1 MADQRAIV
9 AILAGGRGERLGG
22 GKPAVAL
29 GGRPLIC
36 RPLQAA
42 AEAGLEAVVVAK
54 PSTELP
60 PLEVRVLREP
70 EEPRHPLCG
79 VIAALR
85 FAAASER
92 PAVLTLGCD
101 MPFLTPP
108 LLAWLAQL
116 DGAAMAHV
124 DRRAQ
129 PLLARVPVDGLSL
142 LELALAGRRSL
153 RAALLELG
161 PSMLAEAQLQRFG
174 DPPRLCFNINDRA
187 DLRTA
192 EQWLAAPAR

>member
-9 AILAGGRGERLGG
+9 AVLAGGRGERLGG

-29 GGRPLIC
+29 GGRALIC
-36 RPLQAA
+36 HPLRAA

-54 PSTELP
+54 SSTELP
-60 PLEVRVLREP
+60 RLKVRVLREP

-101 MPFLTPP
+101 MPFLTAP
-108 LLAWLAQL
+108 LLDWLARR
-116 DGAAMAHV
+116 DGAAMAQV

-129 PLLARVPVDGLSL
+129 PLLARIPVDGLSL
-142 LELALAGRRSL
+142 LERALAGRRSL

-161 PSMLAEAQLQRFG
+161 PSILADDELARFG

-192 EQWLAAPAR
+192 EQWLAAAAR

>member
-9 AILAGGRGERLGG
+9 AVLAGGRGERLGG

-29 GGRPLIC
+29 GGRPLVC
-36 RPLQAA
+36 HVLQAA

-60 PLEVRVLREP
+60 RLAVRVVRDAD
-70 EEPRHPLCG
+70 EPRHPLCG

-85 FAAASER
+85 FAAATER

-101 MPFLTPP
+101 MPFVTAP

-116 DGAAMAHV
+116 GGAAMAQV
-124 DRRAQ
+124 DRRVQ
-129 PLLARVPVDGLSL
+129 PLLARVRVDDLPL
-142 LELALAGRRSL
+142 LDRALAGRRSL
-153 RAALLELG
+153 SAALLELG
-161 PSMLAEAQLQRFG
+161 PSILAEDQLARFG
-174 DPPRLCFNINDRA
+174 DPPRLCFNVNDRA

-192 EQWLAAPAR
+192 EEWLAAAAR